1 MGQSVLQ
8 NGLVQRGKVIRA
20 CYPFCSAGVSDFVV
34 NTRIKETFRRPK
46 CHLPVFPGILMQ
58 GRSNGRNV
66 VKRGEMM
73 LTGRESQFYIGGKWH
88 EAVDVTRLPIVNPA
102 SEQIVGH
109 IAAGGAKH
117 VDLAAAAARN
127 AFPTFSQASVSER
140 LDLLG
145 RMHSLLKERADAF
158 AEALVMEM
166 GAAITFARASQV
178 PFAAEHIRV
187 QMEILEKYQFT
198 TVDGRTATA
207 KEAIGV
213 CALITPWNW
222 PLYQITAK
230 VAPAIAAGCSIILKP
245 SELSPCSALLFAQLM
260 HDAGTPPGVFNLVNG
275 TGESV
280 GAALASHPDVDMI
293 SITGSTRAGV
303 LVAQAAAPTVK
314 RVVQELG
321 GKSPNILLDDA
332 NFSDAV
338 AKGVLA
344 GMRNVGQSCSAP
356 TRMLVPVYRLDEV
369 EELASATARAIRVG
383 APLDPSTD
391 MGPIAN
397 RAQFERVQVMIQ
409 AGIDDGAK
417 LLCGGLGRPAGL
429 DSGFFTQ
436 PTIFSK
442 VTSDM
447 RIAREEIFGPVIS
460 IMPYKDE
467 EEAIAIANDTVY
479 GLGAHVQS
487 SDPERAR
494 RVAARIRAG
503 QVHINYPAWDGAAAF
518 GGYKR
523 SGNGREYGVYGLEE
537 YLETKSILGY

>member
-1 MGQSVLQ
+1 MTSEK
-8 NGLVQRGKVIRA
+8 N
-20 CYPFCSAGVSDFVV
+20 
-34 NTRIKETFRRPK
+34 
-46 CHLPVFPGILMQ
+46 
-58 GRSNGRNV
+58 
-66 VKRGEMM
+66 
-73 LTGRESQFYIGGKWH
+73 QFYIGGEWQ
-88 EAVDVTRLPIVNPA
+88 EFANLARLPVVDPA
-102 SEQIVGH
+102 SEQVVGQ
-109 IAAGGAKH
+109 IAAGDAHH
-117 VDLAAAAARN
+117 VDLAVAAARR
-127 AFPTFSQASVSER
+127 AFPAFSQSSVPER
-140 LDLLG
+140 LALLG
-145 RMHSLLKERADAF
+145 RMHSLLMERAKTF

-166 GAAITFARASQV
+166 GAAISFARASQV

-187 QMEILEKYQFT
+187 QMEILDKYRF
-198 TVDGRTATA
+198 VMFDGRTATA

-230 VAPAIAAGCSIILKP
+230 VAPAIAAGCTVVLKP
-245 SELSPCSALLFAQLM
+245 SELSPFSALLFAQLM
-260 HDAGTPPGVFNLVNG
+260 HDAGVPPGVFNLVNG

-332 NFSDAV
+332 DFSEAI

-356 TRMLVPVYRLDEV
+356 TRMLVPAHRLEEV

-383 APLDPSTD
+383 APLDPATD

-397 RAQFERVQVMIQ
+397 RAQFDRVQVMIQ

-429 DSGFFTQ
+429 DSGFFTK
-436 PTIFSK
+436 PTIFSEVK
-442 VTSDM
+442 PDM
-447 RIAREEIFGPVIS
+447 RIAREEIFGPVLS

-467 EEAIAIANDTVY
+467 EEAISIANDTVY

-487 SDPERAR
+487 PDPERAR
-494 RVAARIRAG
+494 RVALRIRAG